1 MKDHLAFKSAFI
13 SPNWCSREKI
23 VLKWP
28 SVQYFEIDIWH
39 AVIGEFAGSFKLKQ
53 FWLHFVYVYIF
64 TALSLHMRNLALLI
78 LPPPPLKKKVLL
90 YSPYVSVLKITRQC
104 FLLECDGWFFKN
116 RVFCIG
122 ERLSFNSS
130 KDKLFTEGHNLCL
143 NFTIRL
149 VHPPCICFV
158 VRLDNKN
165 LQKWLKSIG
174 LFGKLLLK
182 SKGYSS
188 ILKVNMLEYGINP
201 EKMLVFLR
209 N

>member
-28 SVQYFEIDIWH
+28 SVQYFEIDNWH

-78 LPPPPLKKKVLL
+78 LPSPPPPSKKKVLL

-104 FLLECDGWFFKN
+104 FLLECDGWFVEY
-116 RVFCIG
+116 RVF
-122 ERLSFNSS
+122 LVLV
-130 KDKLFTEGHNLCL
+130 KDYHSTQPKTSCSQEAIISVLIL
-143 NFTIRL
+143 
-149 VHPPCICFV
+149 PFV
-158 VRLDNKN
+158 
-165 LQKWLKSIG
+165 
-174 LFGKLLLK
+174 
-182 SKGYSS
+182 
-188 ILKVNMLEYGINP
+188 
-201 EKMLVFLR
+201 
-209 N
+209 